1 MTSIES
7 ETIPLVPL
15 FQDIQK
21 NQNIFC
27 GSLCSQMDKCQDIG
41 VHGVMCD
48 FWWGLVEVKPKVYDW
63 SFYKKV
69 ALVRLVCGGLD

>member
-1 MTSIES
+1 MM
-7 ETIPLVPL
+7 PLDL
-15 FQDIQK
+15 HKWKLD
-21 NQNIFC
+21 
-27 GSLCSQMDKCQDIG
+27 SLERRMKRLKDIG

-69 ALVRLVCGGLD
+69 ALVGLVSGSLD